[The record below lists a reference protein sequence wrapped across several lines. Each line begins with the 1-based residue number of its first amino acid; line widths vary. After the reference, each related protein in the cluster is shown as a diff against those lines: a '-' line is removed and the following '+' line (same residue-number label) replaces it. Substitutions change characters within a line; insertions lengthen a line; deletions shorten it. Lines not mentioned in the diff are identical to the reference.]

1 MTSFRTRSTLNSR
14 FGLTL
19 VEIMIA
25 LTMTLIVLGA
35 MMTAFSFASQ
45 QMQMGRGVM
54 EMANRLRAAEELLRD
69 DLSNLTVD
77 PRTYTESTNPNGYFE
92 IIEGPLR
99 DLNYPL
105 TANPA
110 RT

>member
-1 MTSFRTRSTLNSR
+1 MTSARTQTQLNSR

-54 EMANRLRAAEELLRD
+54 EMANRLRAAEELFRSDLR
-69 DLSNLTVD
+69 NVTVAI
-77 PRTYTESTNPNGYFE
+77 PW
-92 IIEGPLR
+92 
-99 DLNYPL
+99 
-105 TANPA
+105 A
-110 RT
+110 RSMR